1 MTTTEDRP
9 DIRTAPWLDEREQA
23 AWRAFVRMQ
32 AVVDSALRR
41 QLQRSGELSL
51 ADYEVLVCL
60 SESETGELRSFQIA
74 DALQWEASRI
84 SHQLRRM
91 DDRGLL
97 ERRNCPEDR
106 RGVTVVLTAAGRKA
120 IEAAAPLHVA
130 EVRRV
135 FIDRLSPTQL
145 DDLAAIGTAVVA
157 ESDTHSDD

>member
-1 MTTTEDRP
+1 MTAVSPPGSPPNEE
-9 DIRTAPWLDEREQA
+9 IWLDDREQA
-23 AWRAFVRMQ
+23 AWRAFVGLQ
-32 AVVDSALRR
+32 NYVDGALRR
-41 QLQRSGELSL
+41 QLQRDGDLSL
-51 ADYEVLVCL
+51 SDYEILVCL

-74 DALQWEASRI
+74 EALQWEASRL

-106 RGVTVVLTAAGRKA
+106 RGVTVVLTPTGRTA

-135 FIDRLSPTQL
+135 FIDRLAPGQL
-145 DDLAAIGTAVVA
+145 DALAAIGTVVLND
-157 ESDTHSDD
+157 EED